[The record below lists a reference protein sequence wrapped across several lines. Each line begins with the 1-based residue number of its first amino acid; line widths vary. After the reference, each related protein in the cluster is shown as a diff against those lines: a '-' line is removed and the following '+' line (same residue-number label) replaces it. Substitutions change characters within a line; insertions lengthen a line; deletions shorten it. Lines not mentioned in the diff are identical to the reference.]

1 MAMAFRFRA
10 FSGRIEGDTDGNGA
24 ENFTIFITGLTSH
37 TQLVQGDFQFV

>member
-1 MAMAFRFRA
+1 MAMAFRIRA